1 MNEIYPDNSPSNIT
15 IKKSSSIESPVSF
28 KNKHL
33 NAYSGSKDLI
43 TIYRPNIIYLELIKG
58 KEIRYKILS
67 DIDPMNLS
75 IFILNIP
82 LGYLLFQA
90 SKFVLHASAIE
101 MNQKGI
107 LFCGFSKSGKSSTVN
122 YMLKYGNMISEDI
135 CLLEFKNKKAFV
147 TRSFPGIK
155 IDKSHFDLDKSK
167 DLSIIGNRDRFF
179 QKIEQDKFCKK
190 EITEI
195 KKIIIL
201 DWHEDESIEIL
212 KGADIF
218 KSILPHV
225 FKIPYDEENNK
236 IFYDS
241 KIEEKQLEV
250 FNHLSEIKIVKY
262 LRPKNNKTLFLESLK
277 NHILQ

>member
-1 MNEIYPDNSPSNIT
+1 MSEIYSDNSPSDII
-15 IKKSSSIESPVSF
+15 IKKSSSIEPPVSF

-58 KEIRYKILS
+58 KEIRYKTLRN
-67 DIDPMNLS
+67 IDSMNLS

-90 SKFVLHASAIE
+90 GKFVLHASAIE
-101 MNQKGI
+101 MSQTGI
-107 LFCGFSKSGKSSTVN
+107 LFCGFSKSGKSSTIS

-135 CLLEFKNKKAFV
+135 CLLEFKDKKVFV

-155 IDKSHFDLDKSK
+155 IDKSHFDLQESNN
-167 DLSIIGNRDRFF
+167 LRIIGNRDRFF
-179 QKIEQDKFCKK
+179 QKIQQDKFCSN

-218 KSILPHV
+218 KSILPHL
-225 FKIPYDEENNK
+225 FKIPYDEKNHK

-241 KIEEKQLEV
+241 KIEDQQLEV
-250 FNHLSEIKIVKY
+250 FKYFSAIKILKY
-262 LRPKNNKTLFLESLK
+262 LRPKNNETLFLENLK
-277 NHILQ
+277 NYILK